1 MWHIG
6 MNIFKRLLEIQE
18 TTLGMNERN
27 AMYVNRH
34 NPRKH
39 FKLAND
45 KIVTKEILQKYGIPV
60 PETYGIIDGM
70 GEIEE
75 KWGLLSRNYEKLAIK
90 PSRGSGGGGIL
101 VLHKTK
107 EGKWAKPSGKELS
120 DEAICQHLVDIVMGM
135 YSPGS
140 GDKVL
145 IEYCIEGN
153 NLLKE
158 IYPVGVPDLRV
169 ILFNKQPV
177 MAMLRIPTDKSGGKA
192 NLHQGAMGVAIDM
205 QEGTMLEGIYQGK
218 RVDHHPDSGVKFKGI
233 AFPEWKNLVSI
244 AVRSAQA
251 FPLNYLGVDIVFDQN
266 YGPFI
271 MEINARPG
279 LQIQN
284 INQTGLSQKLRS
296 MAS

>member
-1 MWHIG
+1 
-6 MNIFKRLLEIQE
+6 
-18 TTLGMNERN
+18 
-27 AMYVNRH
+27 
-34 NPRKH
+34 
-39 FKLAND
+39 
-45 KIVTKEILQKYGIPV
+45 
-60 PETYGIIDGM
+60 
-70 GEIEE
+70 
-75 KWGLLSRNYEKLAIK
+75 
-90 PSRGSGGGGIL
+90 
-101 VLHKTK
+101 
-107 EGKWAKPSGKELS
+107 
-120 DEAICQHLVDIVMGM
+120 
-135 YSPGS
+135 
-140 GDKVL
+140 
-145 IEYCIEGN
+145 
-153 NLLKE
+153 
-158 IYPVGVPDLRV
+158 
-169 ILFNKQPV
+169 
-177 MAMLRIPTDKSGGKA
+177 
-192 NLHQGAMGVAIDM
+192 M